1 MTGDESPKRN
11 GFPNTLSA
19 TMTEPTAL
27 DLRQPGEVRTPPP
40 DPDAGATKIEVRD
53 LSVWYGAN
61 QALWGVTLDVPE
73 RSVLALIGAS
83 GSGKSTL
90 LRAMNRIHELT
101 PGTRTE
107 GAVRLDGQSVYGDA
121 DPVLVR
127 RRIGMVFQAPNP
139 FPKSIYE
146 NVAWGARINGLEGDM
161 DDRVERA
168 LRQAAIWDEVKD
180 RLAERATGL
189 SGGQQQRLCIARTLA
204 VEPEVILM
212 DEPTSALDPRASAL
226 VEETVRQLADT
237 YTVVIVTHN
246 MQQARR
252 VSDRTAFLDAGR
264 LVETGPTERVF
275 VTPTE
280 DRTREYVT
288 GQFG

>member
-1 MTGDESPKRN
+1 MEP
-11 GFPNTLSA
+11 LSA
-19 TMTEPTAL
+19 RLNGTAPAAPTADHL
-27 DLRQPGEVRTPPP
+27 TIDDLH
-40 DPDAGATKIEVRD
+40 
-53 LSVWYGAN
+53 VWYGDTH
-61 QALWGVTLDVPE
+61 ALQGITLGVPA

-101 PGTRTE
+101 PGVRTE
-107 GAVRLDGQSVYGDA
+107 GDVRLGGHSIYAGA

-139 FPKSIYE
+139 FPKSIYD
-146 NVAWGARINGLEGDM
+146 NVAWGAKINGLTGDM
-161 DDRVERA
+161 DARVERA
-168 LRQAAIWDEVKD
+168 LQQAALWPEVKD
-180 RLAERATGL
+180 RLRQPATGL

-212 DEPTSALDPRASAL
+212 DEPTSAHDPRAAGQ
-226 VEETVRQLADT
+226 VEETVRELAEQ

-252 VSDRTAFLDAGR
+252 VSARTAFMHEGA
-264 LVETGPTERVF
+264 LVEVGETEQVF
-275 VTPTE
+275 EHPQE
-280 DRTREYVT
+280 ERTHAYVT
-288 GQFG
+288 GAFG

>member
-1 MTGDESPKRN
+1 MTT
-11 GFPNTLSA
+11 TLPRPRPVRAPSEVA
-19 TMTEPTAL
+19 YEPPIKL
-27 DLRQPGEVRTPPP
+27 
-40 DPDAGATKIEVRD
+40 EVRD
-53 LSVWYGAN
+53 LSVWYGST
-61 QALWGVTLDVPE
+61 QALHGVSLDVPE

-107 GAVRLDGQSVYGDA
+107 GDVRLDGQSVYGAA

-127 RRIGMVFQAPNP
+127 RHIGMVFQAPNP
-139 FPKSIYE
+139 FPKTIYE
-146 NVAWGARINGLEGDM
+146 NVAWGARINGLDGDM
-161 DDRVERA
+161 DDRVEEA
-168 LRQAAIWDEVKD
+168 LEQAALFSEVKD
-180 RLAERATGL
+180 RLHTSAYGL
-189 SGGQQQRLCIARTLA
+189 SGGQQQRLCIARALA
-204 VEPEVILM
+204 VEPALLLM

-226 VEETVRQLADT
+226 IEETVRTLADR

-252 VSDRTAFLDAGR
+252 VSDRTAFMDAGR
-264 LVETGPTERVF
+264 LVEVGETPQVF
-275 VTPTE
+275 EAPRE
-280 DRTREYVT
+280 ERTRAYVS

>member
-1 MTGDESPKRN
+1 M
-11 GFPNTLSA
+11 A
-19 TMTEPTAL
+19 YPTTA
-27 DLRQPGEVRTPPP
+27 DLAPRPTFTPPA
-40 DPDAGATKIEVRD
+40 DPDARATKLEVRD
-53 LSVWYGAN
+53 LSVFYGAT
-61 QALWGVTLDVPE
+61 QALHGVTLDVPE

-101 PGTRTE
+101 PGTRTA
-107 GAVRLDGQSVYGDA
+107 GDVRLDGQSVYGPA

-146 NVAWGARINGLEGDM
+146 NVAWGARINGLGGDM
-161 DDRVERA
+161 DDRVEEALERA
-168 LRQAAIWDEVKD
+168 ALFAEVKD
-180 RLAERATGL
+180 RLHERATGL

-226 VEETVRQLADT
+226 IEETVRRLADA

-252 VSDRTAFLDAGR
+252 VSDRTAFMDAGR
-264 LVETGPTERVF
+264 LVEVGPTERVF
-275 VTPTE
+275 VTPEE

>member
-1 MTGDESPKRN
+1 MGSSPPLTGPAAPSD
-11 GFPNTLSA
+11 T
-19 TMTEPTAL
+19 
-27 DLRQPGEVRTPPP
+27 TPAP
-40 DPDAGATKIEVRD
+40 ARAKVEVRD
-53 LSVWYGAN
+53 LSVWYGDTH
-61 QALWGVTLDVPE
+61 ALQGVSLDVSG

-107 GAVRLDGQSVYGDA
+107 GDVRLDGQSVFDGA

-139 FPKSIYE
+139 FPKTIYE
-146 NVAWGARINGLEGDM
+146 NVAWGARINEAEGDL
-161 DDRVERA
+161 DARVENA
-168 LRQAAIWDEVKD
+168 LRQAALWDEVKG
-180 RLAERATGL
+180 RLKDRATGL

-204 VEPEVILM
+204 VEPDVVLM
-212 DEPTSALDPRASAL
+212 DEPTSALDPRASGL
-226 VEETVRQLADT
+226 VEETVRELASR

-264 LVETGPTERVF
+264 LVEVGPTEQVF
-275 VTPTE
+275 ERPQQ
-280 DRTREYVT
+280 DRTRAYVT

>member
-1 MTGDESPKRN
+1 
-11 GFPNTLSA
+11 
-19 TMTEPTAL
+19 
-27 DLRQPGEVRTPPP
+27 
-40 DPDAGATKIEVRD
+40 
-53 LSVWYGAN
+53 
-61 QALWGVTLDVPE
+61 
-73 RSVLALIGAS
+73 
-83 GSGKSTL
+83 
-90 LRAMNRIHELT
+90 MNRIHELV

-107 GAVRLDGQSVYGDA
+107 GAVRLDGRSVYGDA

-127 RRIGMVFQAPNP
+127 RYVGMVFQAPNP

-161 DDRVERA
+161 DGRVENA

-180 RLAERATGL
+180 RLSERATGL

-212 DEPTSALDPRASAL
+212 DEPTSALDPRASGL
-226 VEETVRQLADT
+226 VEETVRELADR

-252 VSDRTAFLDAGR
+252 VSDRTAFLNDGR
-264 LVETGPTERVF
+264 LVEVGPTERVF
-275 VTPTE
+275 TSPEE
-280 DRTREYVT
+280 DRTRAYVT

>member
-1 MTGDESPKRN
+1 MPQ
-11 GFPNTLSA
+11 PPVA
-19 TMTEPTAL
+19 TVLPPDTDA
-27 DLRQPGEVRTPPP
+27 VHTPPP
-40 DPDAGATKIEVRD
+40 DPDAPFRTKLEVRD
-53 LSVWYGAN
+53 LAVWYGEK
-61 QALWGVTLDVPE
+61 QALHGVSIDVPE

-107 GAVRLDGQSVYGDA
+107 GSVRLDGQSVYGTA

-146 NVAWGARINGLEGDM
+146 NVAWGARINGLGGDM
-161 DDRVERA
+161 DDRVEEA
-168 LRQAAIWDEVKD
+168 LQQAALWDEVKD
-180 RLAERATGL
+180 RLADSAYGL

-226 VEETVRQLADT
+226 IEETVRQLADT

-264 LVETGPTERVF
+264 LVEVGPTERVF
-275 VTPTE
+275 VTPEE

>member
-1 MTGDESPKRN
+1 MP
-11 GFPNTLSA
+11 
-19 TMTEPTAL
+19 PTP
-27 DLRQPGEVRTPPP
+27 DTPAVADTPSEGRPLHRPP
-40 DPDAGATKIEVRD
+40 ADPEAPATKLEVRD
-53 LSVWYGAN
+53 LSVWYGDN
-61 QALWGVTLDVPE
+61 QAVHDVTIDVAE

-107 GAVRLDGQSVYGDA
+107 GDVRLDGQSVYGGA

-146 NVAWGARINGLEGDM
+146 NVAWGARINGLGGDM
-161 DDRVERA
+161 DARVEGA
-168 LRQAAIWDEVKD
+168 LVQAALWAEVKD
-180 RLAERATGL
+180 RLAESAYGL

-226 VEETVRQLADT
+226 VEETVRELAAT

-264 LVETGPTERVF
+264 LVEVGPTERVF
-275 VTPTE
+275 VTPE
-280 DRTREYVT
+280 QDRTREYVT

>member
-1 MTGDESPKRN
+1 MPDLAITDPAR
-11 GFPNTLSA
+11 
-19 TMTEPTAL
+19 L
-27 DLRQPGEVRTPPP
+27 DGTPAEDRPAYTPPA
-40 DPDAGATKIEVRD
+40 DPDARATKLEVRD
-53 LSVWYGAN
+53 LSVHYGAN
-61 QALWGVTLDVPE
+61 QALHGVTLDVAE

-107 GAVRLDGQSVYGDA
+107 GDVRLDGQSVYGAA

-146 NVAWGARINGLEGDM
+146 NVAWGARINGLDGDM
-161 DDRVERA
+161 DGRVEDA
-168 LRQAAIWDEVKD
+168 LTQAALWAEVKD
-180 RLAERATGL
+180 RLHDRATGL

-226 VEETVRQLADT
+226 IEETVRQLADA

-252 VSDRTAFLDAGR
+252 VSDRTAFMDAGR
-264 LVETGPTERVF
+264 LVEVGPTERVF
-275 VTPTE
+275 VTPEE

>member
-1 MTGDESPKRN
+1 MSESSIPV
-11 GFPNTLSA
+11 LSVDGA
-19 TMTEPTAL
+19 APSEA
-27 DLRQPGEVRTPPP
+27 RPPYAP
-40 DPDAGATKIEVRD
+40 PADPDAGATKLAVRE
-53 LSVWYGAN
+53 LSVWYGAT
-61 QALWGVTLDVPE
+61 QAVHGVTLDVAE

-107 GAVRLDGQSVYGDA
+107 GDVRLDGQSVYGQA

-146 NVAWGARINGLEGDM
+146 NVAWGARINGLGGDM
-161 DDRVERA
+161 DDRVEEALQRA
-168 LRQAAIWDEVKD
+168 ALWPEVKD
-180 RLAERATGL
+180 RLHDSAYGL

-204 VEPEVILM
+204 VEPDVILM

-226 VEETVRQLADT
+226 IEETVRQLADT

-264 LVETGPTERVF
+264 VVEVGPTERVF
-275 VTPTE
+275 VTPE
-280 DRTREYVT
+280 QDRTREYVT

>member
-1 MTGDESPKRN
+1 M
-11 GFPNTLSA
+11 A
-19 TMTEPTAL
+19 YEPPIKL
-27 DLRQPGEVRTPPP
+27 
-40 DPDAGATKIEVRD
+40 EVRD
-53 LSVWYGAN
+53 LSVWYGST
-61 QALWGVTLDVPE
+61 QALHGVSLDVPE

-107 GAVRLDGQSVYGDA
+107 GDVRLDGQSVYGAA

-127 RRIGMVFQAPNP
+127 RHIGMVFQAPNP
-139 FPKSIYE
+139 FPKTIYE
-146 NVAWGARINGLEGDM
+146 NVAWGARINGLDGDM
-161 DDRVERA
+161 DDRVEEA
-168 LRQAAIWDEVKD
+168 LEQAALFSEVKD
-180 RLAERATGL
+180 RLHTSAYGL
-189 SGGQQQRLCIARTLA
+189 SGGQQQRLCIARALA
-204 VEPEVILM
+204 VEPALLLM

-226 VEETVRQLADT
+226 IEETVRTLADR

-252 VSDRTAFLDAGR
+252 VSDRTAFMDAGR
-264 LVETGPTERVF
+264 LVEVGETPQVF
-275 VTPTE
+275 EAPRE
-280 DRTREYVT
+280 ERTRAYVS

>member
-1 MTGDESPKRN
+1 MTAP
-11 GFPNTLSA
+11 L
-19 TMTEPTAL
+19 PTA
-27 DLRQPGEVRTPPP
+27 ETAPPP
-40 DPDAGATKIEVRD
+40 DAAGGAGRAKLEVRD
-53 LSVWYGAN
+53 LSVWYGATH
-61 QALWGVTLDVPE
+61 ALQGVTLDVPE

-101 PGTRTE
+101 SGSRTE
-107 GAVRLDGQSVYGDA
+107 GDVRLDGQSVYGGA

-146 NVAWGARINGLEGDM
+146 NVAWGARINGLGGDM
-161 DDRVERA
+161 DERVERS
-168 LRQAAIWDEVKD
+168 LRRAAIWDEVKD
-180 RLAERATGL
+180 RLRDRATGL

-204 VEPEVILM
+204 VEPDVVLM

-226 VEETVRQLADT
+226 VEETVRDLADA

-264 LVETGPTERVF
+264 LVEVGPTERVF
-275 VTPTE
+275 VTPQE
-280 DRTREYVT
+280 DRTRAYVT

>member
-1 MTGDESPKRN
+1 MSQPAVHD
-11 GFPNTLSA
+11 
-19 TMTEPTAL
+19 PTPDTRA
-27 DLRQPGEVRTPPP
+27 PHTPPP
-40 DPDAGATKIEVRD
+40 DPDAGRTKIEVRD
-53 LSVWYGAN
+53 LSVWYGET
-61 QALWGVTLDVPE
+61 QALHGVSLDVPE

-83 GSGKSTL
+83 GSGKSTV

-101 PGTRTE
+101 PGSRTE
-107 GAVRLDGQSVYGDA
+107 GDVRLDGQSVYGDA

-146 NVAWGARINGLEGDM
+146 NVAWGARINGLGGDM
-161 DDRVERA
+161 DDRVEDA
-168 LRQAAIWDEVKD
+168 LTQAALWTEVKD
-180 RLAERATGL
+180 RLGQSAYGL

-204 VEPEVILM
+204 VEPDVILM

-226 VEETVRQLADT
+226 VEETVCVLADA

-264 LVETGPTERVF
+264 VVEVGPTERVF
-275 VTPTE
+275 VTPE
-280 DRTREYVT
+280 QDRTREYVT